1 MALQHYLV
9 DPASGGFDF
18 DPRTRVVF
26 GPGVLAKLGELAR
39 PFGRR
44 VLLVTDPGLR
54 DAGHEARVIGLLTE
68 AGLEV
73 AVFDD
78 VYPNPTTDDVARGTV
93 FARDVQPEL
102 LIGLGGGSSMDCAKG
117 INFLLTNGGTMA
129 DYRGIG
135 KARAPMLPLIA
146 IPTTAGTGSEAQSF
160 AVIADARTHVKMAC
174 GDKKAAARIALL
186 DPELTVT
193 MPAAVTAVTGI
204 DAISHAVESYV
215 STLSNTVSRMFA
227 KQAWELLNPAFA
239 RVLENPADLTAR
251 GDMLWGAHLAGAAIE
266 NSMLGAAHALS
277 NPLTARFNVT
287 HGTAIGIFLPHVVR
301 YNTAVV
307 GQRYCELARAA
318 GLPAETPELAAEA
331 LAQRLESL
339 VQRAGQPAG
348 MRLFG
353 VSDDDLPE
361 MAREAAE
368 QWTGRFNPRPVS
380 EPQLLEI
387 YQCALS

>member
-215 STLSNTVSRMFA
+215 CTLSNTVSRMFA

-318 GLPAETPELAAEA
+318 GLPAESPELAAAA
-331 LAQRLESL
+331 LAERLQSL
-339 VQRAGQPAG
+339 VQRAGQPSG
-348 MRLFG
+348 MQQFG
-353 VSDDDLPE
+353 VSEHDLPE

>member
-1 MALQHYLV
+1 
-9 DPASGGFDF
+9 
-18 DPRTRVVF
+18 
-26 GPGVLAKLGELAR
+26 
-39 PFGRR
+39 
-44 VLLVTDPGLR
+44 
-54 DAGHEARVIGLLTE
+54 
-68 AGLEV
+68 
-73 AVFDD
+73 
-78 VYPNPTTDDVARGTV
+78 
-93 FARDVQPEL
+93 
-102 LIGLGGGSSMDCAKG
+102 
-117 INFLLTNGGTMA
+117 MA